1 MESSIGAMD
10 IPPDFKYLDV
20 FLMGR
25 PRHERFDRFS
35 VRHPKMDPGKRA
47 KIFAPFDALRGF
59 NEAVSSKTVAYEPRR
74 ELNREAEQDLSRSLE
89 ALHGLTF
96 TSRMARQNRITVRVT
111 YFVPCTDPNIFAFG
125 LCGQYRTVTGV
136 CQRVD
141 SELSR
146 SIHVSDQS
154 IAFADIWKIE
164 CSSPLFKQACAWDE
178 LSYGD
183 DTL

>member
-1 MESSIGAMD
+1 MGNSVGAMD

-20 FLMGR
+20 FLLGK

-35 VRHPKMDPGKRA
+35 VKHPKMNLGKRA

-59 NEAVSSKTVAYEPRR
+59 NEAISSKTVAYEPKR
-74 ELNREAEQDLSRSLE
+74 ELSREAEKSLNRSLE

-96 TSRMARQNRITVRVT
+96 NSRMARQNRITVTVT
-111 YFVPCTDPNIFAFG
+111 FFVPCTDPNSFAFG
-125 LCGQYRTVTGV
+125 FCGQYHSITGI

-141 SELSR
+141 PDVAQTIR
-146 SIHVSDQS
+146 VADQV
-154 IAFADIWKIE
+154 IAFGDIWEIE
-164 CSSPLFKQACAWDE
+164 CCSPLFKQACVWED
-178 LSYGD
+178 LSYGE